1 MHIHPDNNYKINTSE
16 LSNYLEYTDERLE
29 FNTNEGKIEVFGDK
43 IYKIIEKSHDDT
55 FKLNNKINFIIYNSN
70 FQKKEIYYIPIDYKY
85 IKKQTKHYL
94 LNKKSIVTLHVVNDT
109 MFYFTTKEKIIT
121 SSVQEDLITFLSLL
135 KLYN

>member
-1 MHIHPDNNYKINTSE
+1 MHIYPDNNYKINTNE
-16 LSNYLEYTDERLE
+16 LSQYLQYTDDRLE
-29 FNTNEGKIEVFGDK
+29 FNTNEGKIELFGNK

-55 FKLNNKINFIIYNSN
+55 FELNNKFNFIVYNSN

-85 IKKQTKHYL
+85 IKKQTKQYL
-94 LNKKSIVTLHVVNDT
+94 LTKNSIVTLHVVNDS

>member
-1 MHIHPDNNYKINTSE
+1 MHIYPDNNYKINTNE
-16 LSNYLEYTDERLE
+16 LSQYLQYTDERLE
-29 FNTNEGKIEVFGDK
+29 FNTNEGKIELFGNK

-55 FKLNNKINFIIYNSN
+55 FELNNKFNFIVYNSN

-85 IKKQTKHYL
+85 IKKQTKQYL
-94 LNKKSIVTLHVVNDT
+94 LTKNSIVTLHVVNDS

>member
-1 MHIHPDNNYKINTSE
+1 MHICPGNNYKISTNDLSE
-16 LSNYLEYTDERLE
+16 YLQYTDEILE

-43 IYKIIEKSHDDT
+43 IYKIIEKPHDDT
-55 FKLNNKINFIIYNSN
+55 FVLNNKINFIIYNSN

-94 LNKKSIVTLHVVNDT
+94 LNKNSIVTLHVVNDT

-121 SSVQEDLITFLSLL
+121 SSVQEDLITFLSVL
-135 KLYN
+135 KLHN

>member
-1 MHIHPDNNYKINTSE
+1 MHIYPDNNYKINMNE
-16 LSNYLEYTDERLE
+16 LSQYLQYTDERLE
-29 FNTNEGKIEVFGDK
+29 FNTNEGKIELFGNK

-55 FKLNNKINFIIYNSN
+55 FKLNNKFNFIVYNSN

-85 IKKQTKHYL
+85 IKKQTKQYL
-94 LNKKSIVTLHVVNDT
+94 LNKNSIVTLHVVNDS

-121 SSVQEDLITFLSLL
+121 SSVEEDLITFLSLL